1 MYKYFVNCFKN
12 LVKEVKD
19 SHKFLFFNST
29 NQIRKDE
36 NQLVDISNLIKF
48 MSNKFDPFEKE
59 RQEQEKVVEEL
70 RGEVFTLNE
79 KLDCI
84 TEQLN

>member
-1 MYKYFVNCFKN
+1 
-12 LVKEVKD
+12 
-19 SHKFLFFNST
+19 
-29 NQIRKDE
+29 
-36 NQLVDISNLIKF
+36 

-84 TEQLN
+84 TEQLNWQE